1 MVRPSLRRLL
11 RRPPYGK
18 GIEGRLNSAH
28 RLFLLLS
35 PPVGV
40 SAPAGGSFRRHL
52 DLKDAPVICLTEML
66 GCPVISAR
74 TGDRLGRVSQVLV
87 DLVGR
92 RIVGFRLRSG
102 GLLDRRWRLAA
113 MQDVSEVSPEAI
125 VLPDDIAL
133 REDEQTETQLPL
145 GGRPLTVIGTDGAEV
160 GRLADVAA
168 ELSTG
173 DLVDLRVI
181 PTGTRTRPY
190 AHPLVLPIDRVCRSE
205 RHAVVVDGADTFMQT
220 RRTLRPSC
228 TSVQMPR

>member
-1 MVRPSLRRLL
+1 
-11 RRPPYGK
+11 
-18 GIEGRLNSAH
+18 
-28 RLFLLLS
+28 
-35 PPVGV
+35 
-40 SAPAGGSFRRHL
+40 
-52 DLKDAPVICLTEML
+52 VICLSEML

-87 DLVGR
+87 DLVGG

-113 MQDVSEVSPEAI
+113 MQDVSEVSPEAV

-133 REDEQTETQLPL
+133 REDEQTEAQLPL
-145 GGRPLTVIGTDGAEV
+145 GGRPLTVVGTDGAEV

-181 PTGTRTRPY
+181 PTGVRGREL
-190 AHPLVLPIDRVCRSE
+190 AQPLVLPIDRVCRSE
-205 RHAVVVDGADTFMQT
+205 RHAVVVDGADSPMQMG
-220 RRTLRPSC
+220 RTLQPSC
-228 TSVQMPR
+228 TSIQLPRQGA